1 MKLYTVKAGFPLLA
15 FIAAAYFATPPTVV
29 AADNEDSPGVTSLLA
44 DAKAEAVE
52 LKTDAGDMDSFTRS
66 NLSWASYAT
75 KAEMIKEH
83 VNNSGKL
90 LGKLQEAEATASPW
104 QQIAIRRIE
113 PLLREIAANTEATI
127 NHLNEDPS
135 KIHFPAFIDHV
146 KANHQLATALE
157 ALVRDFVSYGEAKRE
172 LERLGETLETTD

>member
-1 MKLYTVKAGFPLLA
+1 MKNYSVTASLPIMAL
-15 FIAAAYFATPPTVV
+15 IAAAYIATPLTVV
-29 AADNEDSPGVTSLLA
+29 AAENGDSPEVTSLLA

-90 LGKLQEAEATASPW
+90 LGKLQEAEAIASPW
-104 QQIAIRRIE
+104 QQTAIRRIE

-127 NHLNEDPS
+127 NHLNEN
-135 KIHFPAFIDHV
+135 KLNV
-146 KANHQLATALE
+146 
-157 ALVRDFVSYGEAKRE
+157 
-172 LERLGETLETTD
+172 